1 MEERLKE
8 LYAYKDK
15 YEKEKF
21 FIEAKI
27 SVVEDMIADE
37 KAKEPAVIE
46 SAVNFLEES
55 VTDGIQ

>member
-1 MEERLKE
+1 MDERLKE
-8 LYAYKDK
+8 LYAYKER

-37 KAKEPAVIE
+37 KAKDVAVDDTVTE
-46 SAVNFLEES
+46 NS
-55 VTDGIQ
+55 VI

>member
-37 KAKEPAVIE
+37 KAKEPVI
-46 SAVNFLEES
+46 AEEPAIENS
-55 VTDGIQ
+55 VI